1 MKSIKIHDKAYVQ
14 GLGHCVNRNRKE
26 VGVRELNRVFDSV
39 GATAEF
45 LGVSGSAVSFALK
58 KEKGKEKT
66 VAGYHVYFVK
76 EVTEHF
82 DEVLEFNRN
91 ESEKKD
97 KQLAEMEMENAE
109 LRKEAALWRAHLA
122 KEEAARKAKEMEH
135 ARLCKAVDDTKANQK
150 YLADLICKLQNEL
163 TNAVKSHTEAVLAE
177 NRAIEELKKFEEGQ
191 GK

>member
-14 GLGHCVNRNRKE
+14 GLGHRVNRNCKA

-39 GATAEF
+39 QEAAEYLGAHPVN
-45 LGVSGSAVSFALK
+45 VSLAAN
-58 KEKGKEKT
+58 GKQKT
-66 VAGYHVYFVK
+66 TRGYHVYFVK

-91 ESEKKD
+91 ESEKKN

-122 KEEAARKAKEMEH
+122 KEEAKRKAREMEH
-135 ARLCKAVDDTKANQK
+135 DRLCKEYDDAKGNRERLEELLEHLKSEMSSTVEAIAKANETEQE
-150 YLADLICKLQNEL
+150 A
-163 TNAVKSHTEAVLAE
+163 KSALLEFE
-177 NRAIEELKKFEEGQ
+177 KKMKEE
-191 GK
+191 

>member
-1 MKSIKIHDKAYVQ
+1 MKSIKIHGKAYVQ

-26 VGVRELNRVFDSV
+26 VGVRELNMVFDSV

-97 KQLAEMEMENAE
+97 KRLAEMEMENAE
-109 LRKEAALWRAHLA
+109 LMKYKALWDAHVA
-122 KEEAARKAKEMEH
+122 EQEAARKAKEAEH
-135 ARLCKAVDDTKANQK
+135 ARLTKAYEDAKANRENLSNYIQHLRRELQNAVDAHMKAEKAEAKTK
-150 YLADLICKLQNEL
+150 IEL
-163 TNAVKSHTEAVLAE
+163 LDFEKE
-177 NRAIEELKKFEEGQ
+177 N
-191 GK
+191 